1 MVKFG
6 SGPTATPLIWCR
18 ALLEAMAAAGR
29 AVITTDAIGCREA
42 VTDGGNGLL
51 IPPRNPEALAEAIE
65 RLLSDA
71 VLRRRLAR
79 RGRERAE
86 REFAALVVIGKTL
99 ALYGNMLAWASAPVR
114 A

>member
-1 MVKFG
+1 
-6 SGPTATPLIWCR
+6 
-18 ALLEAMAAAGR
+18 
-29 AVITTDAIGCREA
+29 IGCREA
-42 VTDGGNGLL
+42 VTDGDNGLL

-71 VLRRRLAR
+71 VLRRRLAK

-86 REFAALVVIGKTL
+86 REFAAPVVIGKTL
-99 ALYGNMLAWASAPVR
+99 ALYGDMLTQAAAPVR